1 MTTVDKIK
9 NRLVEKL
16 DIIKLEI
23 IDDSAKHADHQ
34 HNMGGGHYNAIII
47 SDDFKDK
54 SLIQRHQLVYD
65 ALGEMV
71 KQEIHAFSMKTMTKI
86 EVEKLN

>member
-23 IDDSAKHADHQ
+23 IDDSAKHAGHQ
-34 HNMGGGHYNAIII
+34 QNMSGGHYNVIII
-47 SDDFKDK
+47 SDDFEGK
-54 SLIQRHQLVYD
+54 SLLKRHRLVYS
-65 ALGEMV
+65 ALGNLI
-71 KQEIHAFSMKTMTKI
+71 KQEIHAFSMKTMTVGEYK
-86 EVEKLN
+86 NN